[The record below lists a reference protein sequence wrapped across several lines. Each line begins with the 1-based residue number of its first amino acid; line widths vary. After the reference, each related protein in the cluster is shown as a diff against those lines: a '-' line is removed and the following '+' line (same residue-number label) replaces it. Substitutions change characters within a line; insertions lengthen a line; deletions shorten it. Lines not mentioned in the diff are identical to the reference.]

1 MASKQKTTSKSL
13 KIKNISSLK
22 LNEKM
27 KKSNTACTETKERAE
42 SEDSKK
48 EAELSLFTS
57 SELRFLKPDSKA
69 NLEEE
74 IIENKVY
81 FLDEIITKITI
92 IY

>member
-27 KKSNTACTETKERAE
+27 KKSNSTETKEREE

-81 FLDEIITKITI
+81 FLDKIITKITI

>member
-27 KKSNTACTETKERAE
+27 KKSKSIETEERE
-42 SEDSKK
+42 KSEDSKK

-81 FLDEIITKITI
+81 FLDKIITKITI